1 MASKTLFVG
10 IDVGASELV
19 IVVRRNGKPGK
30 VKTFTNTPEGHTA
43 LIGYLN
49 PDKHPCRVCLE
60 ATGTYHLDIA
70 VALSRAPS
78 IEVMVMNPKAV
89 KNFANALMQRNKTDA
104 VDAALLA
111 EIAELLDYKQEFK
124 VWQVPSASVLEIR
137 ACSRRLS
144 ELSQQK
150 ARANASTGSAQEI
163 NFTPWRQPN
172 KRQRSC

>member
-1 MASKTLFVG
+1 M
-10 IDVGASELV
+10 
-19 IVVRRNGKPGK
+19 VRRNGKPGK

-70 VALSRAPS
+70 VALSRELG
-78 IEVMVMNPKAV
+78 IEVTVMNPKAV

-163 NFTPWRQPN
+163 NFTPWKPPN
-172 KRQRSC
+172 KRPMWC